1 MNRRSVSKLGWL
13 AAVVLVALIAV
24 NIKEDTIES
33 SASDKVTAQ
42 NSVVRIGV
50 SQTPLSSPLIVAS
63 NLGLFKLQG
72 LNVTLIPCNGGVVC
86 SNDMFKGEVDYAT
99 ASESVAMF
107 SSFKRNDFV
116 LLSSF
121 VSSDN
126 DMKLLTLSS
135 GRIKSV
141 TGLKGKKVGVVKASS
156 SEFYLDSVL
165 IASGLNPAD
174 VERVYYA
181 PDKMD
186 QALFSHKVDAISVWE
201 PWGYRTEMGA
211 NADVINL
218 GLVGIYDL
226 SFNLMTMRS
235 YAEQHKEQHQ
245 KILAAL
251 HAAIIWI
258 NQYPDK
264 AQQIIAADLGIRQHQ
279 LEWSWHDYSF
289 RLSLGNAL
297 LANLELQA
305 RWAIDNKLV
314 KGNMPDY
321 RSFFDS
327 QALSKVLQ
335 TEEPAK

>member
-1 MNRRSVSKLGWL
+1 MKRRSVAKVGWL
-13 AAVVLVALIAV
+13 AAVVIVALIAV
-24 NIKEDTIES
+24 SMKEDKP
-33 SASDKVTAQ
+33 ASPTSDNVTTQ
-42 NSVVRIGV
+42 NSTIRIGV
-50 SQTPLSSPLIVAS
+50 SQTPLSTPLIVAK

-72 LNVTLIPCNGGVVC
+72 LNVTLVPCNGGVVC
-86 SNDMFKGEVDYAT
+86 SNDMFDGRVDYST

-107 SSFKRNDFV
+107 NSFSRDDFV

-126 DMKLLTLSS
+126 DMKLLTLAS
-135 GRIKSV
+135 GGIKDIAD
-141 TGLKGKKVGVVKASS
+141 LKGKKVGVVQASS

-165 IASGLNPAD
+165 IASGLSPSD

-186 QALFSHKVDAISVWE
+186 QALFSYKVDAISVWE
-201 PWGYRTEMGA
+201 PWGYRTQMGA
-211 NADVINL
+211 SSDVVNL
-218 GLVGIYDL
+218 GIMGIYDL

-235 YAEQHKEQHQ
+235 YATEHEEQQYKLLE
-245 KILAAL
+245 AL
-251 HAAIIWI
+251 HSAIVWI
-258 NQYPDK
+258 NQNPDK
-264 AQQIIAADLGIRQHQ
+264 ARQIVSTDLGIRQHQ
-279 LEWSWHDYSF
+279 LEWSWHDYAF

-305 RWAIDNKLV
+305 RWALDNQLV

-327 QALSKVLQ
+327 DALIRVLQ
-335 TEEPAK
+335 TEVSPK